1 MAHDIPDITAVLC
14 TYNRADRVVGAVRAI
29 LDQTGCE
36 FEVVVVDD
44 GSTDQTPEVLS
55 AIAHPRLRVVR
66 RPNGGLSAAR
76 NSGLEAARGRWV
88 TFIDDDDLAEP
99 GWLVGFVAQAADPTV
114 AVACC
119 GIRFVDDA
127 GKELSTHRPGPLGEP
142 FPPVVASWM
151 AGSFAVR
158 ADVLRE
164 AGGYLTGLGTRHQTE
179 LFIRLLATVDAAGLR
194 VSSADNLGLRIELR
208 DAVDRPVVNP
218 RRLYDGIRWILAR
231 HPTTFAGKRR
241 GVALYEGVVGT
252 NAARLGDW
260 RAARRRFRRS
270 LRADP
275 RAPGAWGRLVLAAV
289 PAAGDRVWHRH
300 GTWSTHDAGE
310 IGILSQHEPVDGA
323 PRELFLS
330 WGYKENPAPP
340 AGAAPPA
347 RPVAPARAFAARLAR
362 RRRWG
367 PVVEVGHGPP
377 GTTPGTT
384 PGAALRAA
392 SGTAPDTTPGPAPG
406 LTLLIGALERA
417 DDPVALLRLAAEVAR
432 GGPVLVATPDRD
444 RSDPG
449 RPDGPPSDPAHRR
462 EWSRDQLELLLL
474 STGFDVVRTW
484 HVPAARGSRRRT
496 MLVVHA
502 RARRVTRTA

>member
-1 MAHDIPDITAVLC
+1 MAHDSPDITAVLC
-14 TYNRADRVVGAVRAI
+14 TYNRADRVAGAVRAI
-29 LDQTGCE
+29 LDQQDCD
-36 FEVVVVDD
+36 FELVVVDD
-44 GSTDQTPEVLS
+44 GSTDTTPDVLA
-55 AIAHPRLRVVR
+55 AIVHPRLRVLR
-66 RPNGGLSAAR
+66 QPNGGLSSAR
-76 NSGLEAARGRWV
+76 NAGLAAARGRWV

-99 GWLVGFVAQAADPTV
+99 GWLAGFVAQAADPTV

-127 GKELSTHRPGPLGEP
+127 GKELSIHRPGPLGEP

-194 VSSADNLGLRIELR
+194 VSSADNLGLRVELR
-208 DAVDRPVVNP
+208 HATDRPVVNP

-231 HPTTFAGKRR
+231 HATTFAGKRR
-241 GVALYEGVVGT
+241 GVALYEGAAGT

-260 RAARRRFRRS
+260 RGARRRFWRS
-270 LRADP
+270 LRANP
-275 RAPGAWGRLVLAAV
+275 RMTVAWGRLALAAV

-310 IGILSQHEPVDGA
+310 IGILDQREPVDGA

-330 WGYKENPAPP
+330 WGYKENPAPA
-340 AGAAPPA
+340 AG
-347 RPVAPARAFAARLAR
+347 VAPSDRTVAAARAFAARLAR

-367 PVVEVGHGPP
+367 PVVEVGGGPP
-377 GTTPGTT
+377 GTTPDTR
-384 PGAALRAA
+384 PG
-392 SGTAPDTTPGPAPG
+392 TTPGPAPG
-406 LTLLIGALERA
+406 LTVLLGSLERA

-444 RSDPG
+444 RSDAG
-449 RPDGPPSDPAHRR
+449 RPLGPPSDPAHRR

-496 MLVVHA
+496 TLVVHA
-502 RARRVTRTA
+502 RARRVTGTA